1 MQAEPVSV
9 AITVE
14 MNGKDLV
21 QRLRTFSVRSINECL
36 LGYVTNGTKF
46 HDTGIFFA
54 AYVNEENPM
63 IDKLLREALDTRIV
77 NRFLGYQGGA
87 EVVDRQV
94 YALWNVLQKRKFR
107 YSSVSNTSLSSNV
120 VFSQRVR
127 TFDDA
132 LESSQINCVDGSV
145 LFASLLRAINIEPI
159 LVRTPGHM
167 FVGYYTDS
175 SHKDMNFLETTMI
188 GDVDLDDFFPD
199 EQLDSTMVGKSQ
211 NQMSRITFDT
221 YAKAQIL
228 KNVLENEGIEA
239 YIHNVNLI
247 QPVISSGVR
256 LRIKESDLPHAL
268 QIIESSAWLSEDIIK
283 GKESSSEKNKEKRK
297 VLIPVD
303 FSNYSLKAC
312 QFGFSFANAI
322 NSEVVLLH
330 AYFSPIYVP
339 TIPYGTDNFNFQIER
354 EESVKSMI
362 ETVHNELNKL
372 SDTIKKKV
380 ESGEFP
386 NIKYTCILRDGI
398 PEEEILRYAKEYN
411 PQIIIMGTRGRSQ
424 KDIDLIGSVTAEV
437 IERSQSFV
445 YAIPE
450 HTPLKTFNDIKKVA
464 FVTNFDQRDLI
475 AFDSLINVFKSF
487 HFAVSFVHLSTDN
500 DAWHEIKLAG
510 IKDYFQ
516 KQYSKLELH
525 YNVVKEDNIL
535 SNLDKYVKEENIDV
549 ICITNYKR
557 NIFARLFN
565 PSIARKMIFHANT
578 PILVIK

>member
-1 MQAEPVSV
+1 ME
-9 AITVE
+9 
-14 MNGKDLV
+14 
-21 QRLRTFSVRSINECL
+21 
-36 LGYVTNGTKF
+36 
-46 HDTGIFFA
+46 
-54 AYVNEENPM
+54 
-63 IDKLLREALDTRIV
+63 DKLVTL
-77 NRFLGYQGGA
+77 
-87 EVVDRQV
+87 
-94 YALWNVLQKRKFR
+94 
-107 YSSVSNTSLSSNV
+107 
-120 VFSQRVR
+120 
-127 TFDDA
+127 
-132 LESSQINCVDGSV
+132 
-145 LFASLLRAINIEPI
+145 AI
-159 LVRTPGHM
+159 L
-167 FVGYYTDS
+167 
-175 SHKDMNFLETTMI
+175 
-188 GDVDLDDFFPD
+188 
-199 EQLDSTMVGKSQ
+199 
-211 NQMSRITFDT
+211 T

-283 GKESSSEKNKEKRK
+283 GKESSSERNKEKRK
-297 VLIPVD
+297 VLIPID

-437 IERSQSFV
+437 IERSKSFV
-445 YAIPE
+445 YAI
-450 HTPLKTFNDIKKVA
+450 
-464 FVTNFDQRDLI
+464 Q
-475 AFDSLINVFKSF
+475 
-487 HFAVSFVHLSTDN
+487 
-500 DAWHEIKLAG
+500 
-510 IKDYFQ
+510 
-516 KQYSKLELH
+516 
-525 YNVVKEDNIL
+525 NI
-535 SNLDKYVKEENIDV
+535 
-549 ICITNYKR
+549 
-557 NIFARLFN
+557 
-565 PSIARKMIFHANT
+565 HH
-578 PILVIK
+578 